1 MTVSKTAIAKTASA
15 KTAIAKTAI
24 AKAAVSRAA
33 IKTAPTKTATNK
45 TAMAETAKVRKEP
58 AEEGETAA
66 LQLGELSEL
75 LGYAMKRAQLK
86 VFEDFLRCVAPLQL
100 TPAQFSVLLLLD
112 NNPGRNQTEIA
123 STLGILRPNFVSML
137 DGLESRGLCERVRSV
152 NDRRSHNLLLTD
164 KGRAVLARAK
174 KLVASKH
181 EARLNELLG
190 PQNRVALLEMLAKIA
205 GEF

>member
-1 MTVSKTAIAKTASA
+1 MTVSKTAVARSAS
-15 KTAIAKTAI
+15 
-24 AKAAVSRAA
+24 SRTA
-33 IKTAPTKTATNK
+33 IKTASTKTAINK
-45 TAMAETAKVRKEP
+45 ATMAEPARARKEQVQGN
-58 AEEGETAA
+58 ENEGDETAA

-112 NNPGRNQTEIA
+112 KNPGRNQTEIA
-123 STLGILRPNFVSML
+123 NTLGILRPNFVSML
-137 DGLESRGLCERVRSV
+137 DGLESRGLCERVRST
-152 NDRRSHNLLLTD
+152 NDRRSHILLLTD

-174 KLVASKH
+174 KLVATKH

-190 PQNRVALLEMLAKIA
+190 PANRLALLDMLAKIA

>member
-1 MTVSKTAIAKTASA
+1 MTAS
-15 KTAIAKTAI
+15 KN
-24 AKAAVSRAA
+24 AADVIKLSRSLRKGAA
-33 IKTAPTKTATNK
+33 
-45 TAMAETAKVRKEP
+45 EG
-58 AEEGETAA
+58 AEEDAA

-75 LGYAMKRAQLK
+75 LGYVLKRAQLK

-112 NNPGRNQTEIA
+112 KNPGRNQTEIA
-123 STLGILRPNFVSML
+123 NTLGILRPNFVAML
-137 DGLESRGLCERVRSV
+137 DALESRDLCTRMRST
-152 NDRRSHNLLLTD
+152 NDRRSHILMLTE

-190 PQNRVALLEMLAKIA
+190 PANRLALLEMLSKIA
-205 GEF
+205 AEF